1 MNLHGGGAWRIVV
14 CVKEAD
20 WRLLGSFE
28 DPATG
33 SAASAL
39 TAYLA
44 LTEGSAQQ
52 TLDYV
57 LTQGVEMG
65 RRSDIQIQVQMSEE
79 TGIDKLVLGGAAVRV
94 MEGRLT
100 V

>member
-1 MNLHGGGAWRIVV
+1 MIEGPL
-14 CVKEAD
+14 
-20 WRLLGSFE
+20 E

-33 SAASAL
+33 SAASDL
-39 TAYLA
+39 VAYLSLNDGKA
-44 LTEGSAQQ
+44 GE
-52 TLDYV
+52 TLKYE

-65 RRSDIQIQVQMSEE
+65 RKSDIFIDVVMAQEGGIETLYLEGEAVQ
-79 TGIDKLVLGGAAVRV
+79 V

>member
-1 MNLHGGGAWRIVV
+1 LTHANCVV
-14 CVKEAD
+14 I
-20 WRLLGSFE
+20 LQE

-39 TAYLA
+39 SGYLS
-44 LTEGSAQQ
+44 LVEDEPKQSRK
-52 TLDYV
+52 YV

-65 RRSDIQIQVQMSEE
+65 RRSEISIEVVRDSEHGVASVYLEGSAVQ
-79 TGIDKLVLGGAAVRV
+79 V
-94 MEGRLT
+94 MEGRLQ

>member
-1 MNLHGGGAWRIVV
+1 MKGTL
-14 CVKEAD
+14 
-20 WRLLGSFE
+20 E

-44 LTEGSAQQ
+44 LVEGKPQQ
-52 TLDYV
+52 TLDYT

-65 RRSDIQIQVQMSEE
+65 RRSDIRIQVVMKEE
-79 TGIDKLVLGGAAVRV
+79 AGIDKVILGGGAVRV

-100 V
+100 I

>member
-1 MNLHGGGAWRIVV
+1 MLTGQ
-14 CVKEAD
+14 K
-20 WRLLGSFE
+20 GSLE

-44 LTEGSAQQ
+44 LVEGSANQ

-65 RRSDIQIQVQMSEE
+65 RRSDIQIQICMNEE
-79 TGIDKLVLGGAAVRV
+79 TAIDKVILGGAAVQV
-94 MEGRLT
+94 MEGQLT
-100 V
+100 L